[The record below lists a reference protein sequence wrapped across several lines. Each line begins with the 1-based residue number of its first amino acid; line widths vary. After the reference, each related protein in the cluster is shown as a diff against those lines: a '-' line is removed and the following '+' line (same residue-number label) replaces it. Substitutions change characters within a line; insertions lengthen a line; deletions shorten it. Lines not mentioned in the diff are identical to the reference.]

1 MRQPQRRTKNR
12 SRKKLH
18 NQQWSI
24 QRWRKRREATLQIHS
39 RNTSWATQN
48 ITGQGPLDMAL
59 QMQKSFNSKDTVGGQ
74 NPIASFHLTD
84 HARIWF
90 IQFEHNKGTPSWSQ
104 FSSAFQKHFGP
115 PCGDNSLWKLSELRQ
130 QGPMEEYTDQFMEQ
144 LAKTNNLNQ
153 TQQTMLYMA
162 GAELS
167 ELLHIETELINLRT

>member
-24 QRWRKRREATLQIHS
+24 QPWRKRREATLQIHS

-115 PCGDNSLWKLSELRQ
+115 PCGDNSLWKMEIIRIATTRANGGVHRPIHGTASKNQ
-130 QGPMEEYTDQFMEQ
+130 QSQSNT
-144 LAKTNNLNQ
+144 ANNVVYGRSG
-153 TQQTMLYMA
+153 TIRIVA
-162 GAELS
+162 
-167 ELLHIETELINLRT
+167 H